1 MDFSYK
7 FPSISRAGQLLPLT
21 FIYTAKKH
29 HAKKIGRKTE
39 YIYLVYFRSNSLSLK
54 KKEKSYIHFKSS
66 ASEQKVGEVH
76 SLCKILVQEDSDW
89 KHEKK
94 LNTRIKICILKSI
107 IEAEIAA
114 FAQSCML
121 CESKK
126 ESEKGVNKTKAFSKK
141 WI

>member
-7 FPSISRAGQLLPLT
+7 FPSISCAGQLLPLT

-76 SLCKILVQEDSDW
+76 SLYKILVQEDRLKTW
-89 KHEKK
+89 EETKHKNQN
-94 LNTRIKICILKSI
+94 LH
-107 IEAEIAA
+107 
-114 FAQSCML
+114 
-121 CESKK
+121 
-126 ESEKGVNKTKAFSKK
+126 SEKYNWGRNSRFCSIMHALWKQKRK
-141 WI
+141 WKGSEQNQGI

>member
-1 MDFSYK
+1 MEGEFHHPDSQTEKRPAFLQGYMDFSYK
-7 FPSISRAGQLLPLT
+7 FPSISCAGQLLPLT

-76 SLCKILVQEDSDW
+76 SLCKILVQEDSD
-89 KHEKK
+89 
-94 LNTRIKICILKSI
+94 
-107 IEAEIAA
+107 
-114 FAQSCML
+114 
-121 CESKK
+121 
-126 ESEKGVNKTKAFSKK
+126 
-141 WI
+141 